1 MENLKVKSTHTE
13 TQTLSFNEWSDKLG
27 VSSRY
32 IEPTK
37 YYQGNQGSGFTPLDE
52 REGYSFIGYI
62 GRKFKEL
69 IKQ

>member
-1 MENLKVKSTHTE
+1 MENLKVKSTYTE

-37 YYQGNQGSGFTPLDE
+37 YFQGNPSSGFIPLDE

-62 GRKFKEL
+62 GRKFKE
-69 IKQ
+69 IINQ